1 MYWILLKGILHQLF
15 LTAVV
20 LAAARDR
27 LSSNCHTCIFTYY
40 NIRGTSD
47 KEHVTATHSYTKI
60 RQQLSVPGLPKVCSI
75 LDVTFG
81 RFVSVKAAPKSDSS
95 VPYDGDVG
103 YSFLVCCA
111 C

>member
-1 MYWILLKGILHQLF
+1 MYWISLKGIIHQLF

-27 LSSNCHTCIFTYY
+27 LSSNCHTCIFTDYV
-40 NIRGTSD
+40 IKGTSE
-47 KEHVTATHSYTKI
+47 KEHVTTTHSYTKV

-81 RFVSVKAAPKSDSS
+81 CFDSVKACSHVRFKCSI
-95 VPYDGDVG
+95 
-103 YSFLVCCA
+103 
-111 C
+111 